1 MIQAAPRAVKRPR
14 KQTPRDVL
22 AHLFMAGWICVLL
35 QGALRKWVFPGLTI
49 LYLIQDLPLMLAY
62 VYAFWKGLVWG
73 GKLGWTCIGISILLG
88 IETLLQLIFGDL
100 HMRTAVV
107 GLHHYI
113 FYLPILFL
121 APVAYNFRHRLQFI
135 RWNLIVIIPMALI
148 AALQSRAPR
157 GAWINRTTAGDE
169 GGFGLVGD
177 TVRATGTFNFT
188 LTYSLW
194 CGIAVGLVLGE
205 WLLPPRRRSFKSK
218 PLLLI
223 CTLSAVMATMVS
235 GSRSAVMLGALGF
248 LGAFGAVVF
257 TRHVKNILRFAAVI
271 VGMPIV
277 TVISYFAA
285 PASFTAVVDRFSS
298 TGVEE
303 QLTTRIEHMF
313 FGFTYVPPYSI
324 LGAGIGYGIPAAN
337 PGAGANVGVVLSEHE
352 PIRIVQEM
360 GSYVGTGLVIFRYAA
375 GIGLMLFS
383 FKCLTLPRGHSMPH
397 AVPLAFAVA
406 PILMVGE
413 LLRSAPMLATQVFY
427 VMALVL
433 GAYLFRE
440 EPLESNPVQLSE
452 TR

>member
-1 MIQAAPRAVKRPR
+1 MIQAAPREVKRRR

-22 AHLFMAGWICVLL
+22 AHLFMAGWICVLI

-49 LYLIQDLPLMLAY
+49 LYLIQDLPLLLAY
-62 VYAFWKGLVWG
+62 IYAFRKGLVWG

-121 APVAYNFRHRLQFI
+121 APVAYNFRHRLRFI

-148 AALQSRAPR
+148 AALQSRAPK

-205 WLLPPRRRSFKSK
+205 WLLPPSRRSFKSK
-218 PLLLI
+218 TMLLV
-223 CTLSAVMATMVS
+223 CTLSAVLATMVS
-235 GSRSAVMLGALGF
+235 GSRTAVALAALGF
-248 LGAFGAVVF
+248 VGA
-257 TRHVKNILRFAAVI
+257 FAAVVVTRNVKHI
-271 VGMPIV
+271 VRFTAVLVSLPVI

-285 PASFTAVVDRFSS
+285 PVSFSAVVDRFSGE
-298 TGVEE
+298 GVEE
-303 QLTTRIEHMF
+303 QLATRVEHMF
-313 FGFTYVPPYSI
+313 VGFTYVPEYSV

-337 PGAGANVGVVLSEHE
+337 PGAGANIGIVLSEHE

-360 GSYVGTGLVIFRYAA
+360 GTYVGTGLVIFRYVTS
-375 GIGLMLFS
+375 IGLMLFS

-406 PILMVGE
+406 PILTVGE
-413 LLRSAPMLATQVFY
+413 LVRSAPMLATQVFY
-427 VMALVL
+427 IMAFIF
-433 GAYLFRE
+433 GAYLFKD
-440 EPLESNPVQLSE
+440 EPLESGRVSLSE